1 MGIGKWIKR
10 RMAILSLAMAGVEKN
25 ALGQNNNG
33 LEASINQERRHTEG
47 TLADSLKQGK
57 ITQEVMDL
65 RWRTYKLLK
74 ASEGLSTEI
83 TQYGKD
89 GVPVT
94 VTRKVDRKKGL
105 SKVKLDTYDSYPL
118 VMVVDN
124 TPIVSSGNDVLE
136 NENII
141 IHDATINYNDKGE
154 IVSATHGEIAGE
166 EYFATTKA
174 DLPINITRENPTK
187 FDIEAYTKRL
197 NVRKID
203 ETKYLLEF
211 YVSKYP
217 DEYDRRSRLFISDVK
232 KAIGEPKTSS
242 MFEIKDIGFVTYKT
256 LGVEDFLTYQYIV
269 DKFDKI
275 IDFNGY
281 YVIKFICDVVIDGI
295 DILEAHRMTELDN
308 KYENKEKKKQ

>member
-1 MGIGKWIKR
+1 MSLGKWIKR

-25 ALGQNNNG
+25 ALSQNNNG
-33 LEASINQERRHTEG
+33 LESSVNQERRHTEG

-65 RWRTYKLLK
+65 RWRTYKVLK
-74 ASEGLSTEI
+74 ASEGLKTDI
-83 TQYGKD
+83 TSYGKD
-89 GVPVT
+89 GMPVT

-105 SKVKLDTYDSYPL
+105 SKVKLDTFDNYPL

-154 IVSATHGEIAGE
+154 IVSATHGEIGGE
-166 EYFATTKA
+166 EYYATNKG

-187 FDIEAYTKRL
+187 FDIETYTKRL
-197 NVRKID
+197 NIRMINNSQ
-203 ETKYLLEF
+203 YLLEF

-217 DEYDRRSRLFISDVK
+217 DEYDRRSRLFISDIK
-232 KAIGEPKTSS
+232 KAITEPRQSS
-242 MFEIKDIGFVTYKT
+242 ILDITGVDFITYKT
-256 LGVEDFLTYQYIV
+256 LGVEDFLGYNYKVIS
-269 DKFDKI
+269 FDKI
-275 IDFNGY
+275 IEFSGY
-281 YVIKFICDVVIDGI
+281 YVVKFICEIVDNGV
-295 DILEAHRMTELDN
+295 DILEEHRMEGLDK
-308 KYENKEKKKQ
+308 KYETKEKKKQ